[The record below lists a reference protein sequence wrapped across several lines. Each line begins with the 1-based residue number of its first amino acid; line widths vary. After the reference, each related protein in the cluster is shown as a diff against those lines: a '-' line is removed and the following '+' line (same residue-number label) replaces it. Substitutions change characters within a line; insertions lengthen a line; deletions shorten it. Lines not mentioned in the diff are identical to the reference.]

1 MYIDKHEKTIFE
13 WRFSPMA
20 NYICPTF
27 KVTRSESNTP
37 RGLALI
43 LFLIRSKKR
52 DFNPA
57 SAEKLYQCSSCYLC
71 SSLSYDESDPA
82 LLFIDARA
90 DIVDKGLA
98 PEAVK
103 NLKDK
108 IRNFN
113 YNKVINFKTSNR
125 KTDIGLFIDPLTAGD
140 NKDEIE
146 ANLKLLEKAKVDF
159 TVFGTKRGSGAQLFE
174 IGFRDYAKEIAE
186 MNLKEIETSAIKKI
200 IFLSPYDFRAFSQWY
215 KEMGIKVPKN
225 IELIPYPKFILNL
238 IKEKKIKFRDGKNE
252 KVTYHDSGSYSRI
265 KNGFLEINEILSYI
279 SNIKYLPILR
289 SNTKAS
295 CDGGDFLQYIYP
307 DIQSSITRRR
317 LDEAVETGA
326 RILLT
331 SCFYAKNNFER
342 ELNIDSDK
350 ANLKIMD
357 LGKYLLEYLEQ

>member
-1 MYIDKHEKTIFE
+1 MYIDKHKKTIIE

-52 DFNPA
+52 DFNPV
-57 SAEKLYQCSSCYLC
+57 STEKLYQCSSCYLC

-113 YNKVINFKTSNR
+113 YNKVINFKTSNK
-125 KTDIGLFIDPLTAGD
+125 KTDLGLFIDPLTVED

-159 TVFGTKRGSGAQLFE
+159 TVIGTKRGSGAQLFE

-186 MNLKEIETSAIKKI
+186 MNLKEIKVSAIRKI
-200 IFLSPYDFRAFSQWY
+200 VFLSPYDFRAFSQWY
-215 KEMGIKVPKN
+215 KEMGIKVPEN
-225 IELIPYPKFILNL
+225 IELIPYPKFILNI
-238 IKEKKIKFRDGKNE
+238 IKEKKIKFRDGKKE
-252 KVTYHDSGSYSRI
+252 KVTYHDSGNFSRI
-265 KNGFLEINEILSYI
+265 ENGFSEIDEILNHI
-279 SNIKYLPILR
+279 PNIKYVPMLKLGIK
-289 SNTKAS
+289 SS

-317 LDEAVETGA
+317 LNETIETGA
-326 RILLT
+326 KILLT

-342 ELNIDSDK
+342 ELKINLNI

-357 LGKYLLEYLEQ
+357 LGKYLLKYLEQ